1 MGDVAEQPSEAE
13 LIAHDIY
20 DPAAPGA
27 AELLAFIREAIDL
40 GISVEDIVQFGP
52 SFALAKQMLRPG
64 ESIDLAEAARRAGI
78 DVDLATRIYRACG
91 LVIPAEGA
99 STLTDE
105 DVEIL
110 AAFAAGAQI
119 FGEEM
124 ILQMVRVIGASSARI
139 AETAVSQFAVSLAA
153 LNAEQPVTEIDIAR
167 WNRSTISLLPVVVR
181 TIDILIRRHIEARS
195 RPNIEFAKWSGIDTI
210 NRAIG
215 FCDLVGYTTF
225 SSDIPPPDLDTAIGA
240 FGRTASDIVVES
252 GGSVVK
258 LIGDEVM
265 FVAPDGAVGCSIA
278 LSLAERFVGDELLPE
293 VRVGIAA
300 GEIVLREGDYY
311 GTVVNLAA
319 RIVKQ
324 APPGT
329 VLAPASFRESVA
341 GFTYEDAG
349 KHDLKGFDEDVA
361 LVVVRH

>member
-1 MGDVAEQPSEAE
+1 MVEQPSEAE
-13 LIAHDIY
+13 LIAHGIY
-20 DPAAPGA
+20 DPSATGA
-27 AELLAFIREAIDL
+27 AELLAFIRQAIDR
-40 GISVEDIVQFGP
+40 GVSVEAMVEFGP
-52 SFALAKQMLRPG
+52 SFAAVKQMLRPG
-64 ESIDLAEAARRAGI
+64 ESVDLGEAARRASI

-91 LVIPAEGA
+91 LVVPEEGA
-99 STLTDE
+99 RTLTDE
-105 DVEIL
+105 DIEVL
-110 AAFAAGAQI
+110 GAFGAGAQI

-139 AETAVSQFAVSLAA
+139 AEASVSQFSVSLAA
-153 LNAEQPVTEIDIAR
+153 QNAENPVSEVDIAR
-167 WNRSTISLLPVVVR
+167 WNESTISLLPVVVR
-181 TIDILIRRHIEARS
+181 TIDILIRRHIEARA
-195 RPNIEFAKWSGIDTI
+195 RPNMEFAKWSGIDTL

-225 SSDIPPPDLDTAIGA
+225 SRDIAPPDLDTAIGA
-240 FGRTASDIVVES
+240 FGNTASDIVVEN

-265 FVAPDGAVGCSIA
+265 FVAPDGAVGCSIG
-278 LSLAERFVGDELLPE
+278 LSLAERFAGDELLPE

-300 GEIVLREGDYY
+300 GEVVLREGDYY

-329 VLAPASFRESVA
+329 VLAPASFRESVD

-349 KHDLKGFDEDVA
+349 KHELKGFEEDVA